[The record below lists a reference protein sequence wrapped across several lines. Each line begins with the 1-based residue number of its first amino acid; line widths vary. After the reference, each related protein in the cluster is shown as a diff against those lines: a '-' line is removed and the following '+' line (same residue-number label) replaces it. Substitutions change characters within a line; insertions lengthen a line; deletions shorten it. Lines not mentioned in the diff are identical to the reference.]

1 MTKLEQNPWDNKI
14 GGWPMPT
21 LAAAL
26 VKCRS
31 SATARKYRMWRSSM
45 AISKS
50 NQRSH
55 QHILDN
61 WRRRVE
67 LLG

>member
-26 VKCRS
+26 VKCRF
-31 SATARKYRMWRSSM
+31 SATARKYRMWRSST
-45 AISKS
+45 AISQTDH
-50 NQRSH
+50 NCRYQ
-55 QHILDN
+55 ILDQS
-61 WRRRVE
+61 
-67 LLG
+67 GAQF